1 MISGPWPAVRFHLIG
16 RPCLSISA
24 WILVVRPPRGRPKQR
39 SRPPFCYRTLLVNV
53 NDRAVDHLDIAL
65 MGLINRVHPAIPD
78 HYLSPSGVAVID
90 RCRRTVELG
99 EIRLGNTSAQ
109 PPEDAV
115 EHKPII
121 DARLAARLVGKK
133 RKDHTPFEIAQFVTS
148 HLKTPFWEFES
159 RPADFGNPP
168 RRIYEFTT

>member
-1 MISGPWPAVRFHLIG
+1 
-16 RPCLSISA
+16 
-24 WILVVRPPRGRPKQR
+24 
-39 SRPPFCYRTLLVNV
+39 VNA
-53 NDRAVDHLDIAL
+53 NDGAVDHLDIGF
-65 MGLINRVHPAIPD
+65 MGLNNRVHEAIPD
-78 HYLSPSGVAVID
+78 PCLSPSVEAIVD
-90 RCRRTVELG
+90 RGRRTVALG
-99 EIRLGNTSAQ
+99 EIRPGDSRAQ
-109 PPEDAV
+109 HPEDAV
-115 EHKPII
+115 EHTPII